1 MKKKIC
7 HIITRFING
16 GAEENTMLTCNYSIK
31 LGDKV
36 TLITGKETNKEI
48 LDKLS
53 KKVKVIKINNLIRDI
68 NPIKD
73 ILAFFEIMKIFNKLK
88 PDIVH
93 THESKAGILGRIAA
107 KVSKVNLIV
116 HTVHILPFVNVKYY
130 KKYLYILIEKLTSY
144 ITDKF
149 ICVSKGMLI
158 ESLKFKIGN
167 KEKYKIIHSGFDI
180 EKFKNINKE
189 PKIIK
194 IREFNKNPKKFKII
208 IMIGAFEER
217 KRQIEFLHIFK
228 KINKIFDKTILIFV
242 GSGKLLTKAKRISK
256 NLGLS
261 QRVYFSGFR
270 NDPEK
275 FISLSDI
282 CVMNS
287 VREGLPK
294 VIPQYYSAGKPVIS
308 TNLPGIQEIIT
319 HSKNG
324 YIFNAFK
331 QNELF
336 NILKLL
342 LEKPKE
348 LKKITKNAKKTNV
361 SKWSH
366 IKMPIKINSLYD
378 ELLNGIYK

>member
-7 HIITRFING
+7 HVITRFING

-31 LGDKV
+31 LGDNV
-36 TLITGKETNKEI
+36 TLIIGKETNKEI
-48 LDKLS
+48 LYKLS
-53 KKVKVIKINNLIRDI
+53 KKIKVIKINNLVRDI
-68 NPIKD
+68 DPIKD
-73 ILAFFEIMKIFNKLK
+73 ILAFFEIKRIFNKLK

-107 KVSKVNLIV
+107 KISRVNIIV

-130 KKYLYILIEKLTSY
+130 KKYFYILIEKLTSY

-180 EKFKNINKE
+180 KKFKYTKKE

-194 IREFNKNPKKFKII
+194 INEYNKNPKKFKLIL
-208 IMIGAFEER
+208 MMGAFEER

-228 KINKIFDKTILIFV
+228 KIIKIFDKTILVFV
-242 GSGKLLTKAKRISK
+242 GSGKLLNKTKRLSSD
-256 NLGLS
+256 LGLKK
-261 QRVYFSGFR
+261 RVYFSGFR

-294 VIPQYYSAGKPVIS
+294 VVPQYYSAGKPVIS
-308 TNLPGIQEIIT
+308 TNLPGIQEIIS

-324 YIFNAFK
+324 YIYNPYK

-336 NILKLL
+336 KILKLL
-342 LEKPKE
+342 LEKPEE

-366 IKMPIKINSLYD
+366 IKMPIKINDLYD
-378 ELLNGIYK
+378 ELLNDHYK

>member
-7 HIITRFING
+7 HVITRFING

-31 LGDKV
+31 LGDNV
-36 TLITGKETNKEI
+36 TLIIGKETNKEI
-48 LDKLS
+48 LYKLS
-53 KKVKVIKINNLIRDI
+53 KKIKVIKINNLVRDI
-68 NPIKD
+68 DPIKD
-73 ILAFFEIMKIFNKLK
+73 ILAFFEIKRIFNKLK

-107 KVSKVNLIV
+107 KISRVNLIV

-130 KKYLYILIEKLTSY
+130 KKYFYILIEKLTSY

-180 EKFKNINKE
+180 KKFKYTKKE

-194 IREFNKNPKKFKII
+194 IDEYNKNPKKFKLIL
-208 IMIGAFEER
+208 MMGAFEER

-228 KINKIFDKTILIFV
+228 KIIKIFDKTILVFV
-242 GSGKLLTKAKRISK
+242 GSGKLLNKTKRLSK
-256 NLGLS
+256 DLGLTK
-261 QRVYFSGFR
+261 RVYFSGFR

-294 VIPQYYSAGKPVIS
+294 VVPQYYSAGKPVIS
-308 TNLPGIQEIIT
+308 TNLPGIQEIIS

-324 YIFNAFK
+324 YIYNPYK

-336 NILKLL
+336 KILKLL
-342 LEKPKE
+342 LEKPEE

-366 IKMPIKINSLYD
+366 IKMPIKINDLYD
-378 ELLNGIYK
+378 ELLNDHYK

>member
-7 HIITRFING
+7 HVITRFING

-31 LGDKV
+31 LGDSV
-36 TLITGKETNKEI
+36 TLIIGKETNKEI
-48 LDKLS
+48 LYKLS
-53 KKVKVIKINNLIRDI
+53 KKIKVIKINNLVRDI
-68 NPIKD
+68 DPIKD
-73 ILAFFEIMKIFNKLK
+73 ILAFFEIKRIFNKLK

-107 KVSKVNLIV
+107 KISRVNLIV

-130 KKYLYILIEKLTSY
+130 KKYFYILIEKLTSY

-180 EKFKNINKE
+180 KKFKYTKKE

-194 IREFNKNPKKFKII
+194 INEYNKNPKKFKLIL
-208 IMIGAFEER
+208 MMGAFEER

-228 KINKIFDKTILIFV
+228 KIIKIFDKTILVFV
-242 GSGKLLTKAKRISK
+242 GSGKLLNKTKRLSSD
-256 NLGLS
+256 LGLKK
-261 QRVYFSGFR
+261 RVYFSGFR

-294 VIPQYYSAGKPVIS
+294 VVPQYYSAGKPVIS
-308 TNLPGIQEIIT
+308 TNLPGIQEIIS

-324 YIFNAFK
+324 YIYNPYK

-336 NILKLL
+336 KILKLL
-342 LEKPKE
+342 LEKPEE

-366 IKMPIKINSLYD
+366 IKMPIKINDLYD
-378 ELLNGIYK
+378 ELLNDHYK

>member
-7 HIITRFING
+7 HVITRFING

-31 LGDKV
+31 LGDSV
-36 TLITGKETNKEI
+36 TLIIGKETNKEI
-48 LDKLS
+48 LYKLS
-53 KKVKVIKINNLIRDI
+53 KKIKVIKINNLVRDI
-68 NPIKD
+68 DPIKD
-73 ILAFFEIMKIFNKLK
+73 ILAFFEIKRIFNKLK

-107 KVSKVNLIV
+107 KISRVNLIV

-130 KKYLYILIEKLTSY
+130 KKYFYILIEKLTSY

-180 EKFKNINKE
+180 KKFKYTKKE

-194 IREFNKNPKKFKII
+194 INEYNKNPKKFKLIL
-208 IMIGAFEER
+208 MMGAFEER

-228 KINKIFDKTILIFV
+228 KIIKIFDKTILVFV
-242 GSGKLLTKAKRISK
+242 GSGKLLNKTKRLSK
-256 NLGLS
+256 DLGLTK
-261 QRVYFSGFR
+261 RVYFSGFR

-294 VIPQYYSAGKPVIS
+294 VVPQYYSAGKPVIS
-308 TNLPGIQEIIT
+308 TNLPGIQEIIS

-324 YIFNAFK
+324 YIYNPYK

-336 NILKLL
+336 KILKLL
-342 LEKPKE
+342 LEKPEE

-366 IKMPIKINSLYD
+366 IKMPIKINDLYD
-378 ELLNGIYK
+378 ELLNDHYK

>member
-7 HIITRFING
+7 HVITRFING

-31 LGDKV
+31 LGDNV
-36 TLITGKETNKEI
+36 TLIIGKETNKEI
-48 LDKLS
+48 LYKLS
-53 KKVKVIKINNLIRDI
+53 KKIKVIKINNLVRDI
-68 NPIKD
+68 DPIKD
-73 ILAFFEIMKIFNKLK
+73 ILAFFEIKRIFNKLK

-107 KVSKVNLIV
+107 KISRVNLIV

-130 KKYLYILIEKLTSY
+130 KKYFYILIEKLTSY

-180 EKFKNINKE
+180 KKFKYTKKE

-194 IREFNKNPKKFKII
+194 IDEYNKNPKKFKLIL
-208 IMIGAFEER
+208 MMGAFEER

-228 KINKIFDKTILIFV
+228 KIIKIFDKTILVFV
-242 GSGKLLTKAKRISK
+242 GSGKLLNKTKRLSSD
-256 NLGLS
+256 LGLKK
-261 QRVYFSGFR
+261 RVYFSGFR

-294 VIPQYYSAGKPVIS
+294 VVPQYYSAGKPVIS
-308 TNLPGIQEIIT
+308 TNLPGIQEIIS

-324 YIFNAFK
+324 YIYNPYK

-336 NILKLL
+336 KILKLL
-342 LEKPKE
+342 LEKPEE

-366 IKMPIKINSLYD
+366 IKMPIKINDLYD
-378 ELLNGIYK
+378 ELLNDHYK

>member
-1 MKKKIC
+1 M
-7 HIITRFING
+7 
-16 GAEENTMLTCNYSIK
+16 
-31 LGDKV
+31 
-36 TLITGKETNKEI
+36 
-48 LDKLS
+48 
-53 KKVKVIKINNLIRDI
+53 
-68 NPIKD
+68 
-73 ILAFFEIMKIFNKLK
+73 
-88 PDIVH
+88 
-93 THESKAGILGRIAA
+93 
-107 KVSKVNLIV
+107 
-116 HTVHILPFVNVKYY
+116 NVKYY
-130 KKYLYILIEKLTSY
+130 KKYFYILIEKLTSY

-180 EKFKNINKE
+180 KKFKYTKKE

-194 IREFNKNPKKFKII
+194 INEYNKNPKKFKLIL
-208 IMIGAFEER
+208 MMGAFEER

-228 KINKIFDKTILIFV
+228 KIIKIFDKTILVFV
-242 GSGKLLTKAKRISK
+242 GSGKLLNKTKRLSSD
-256 NLGLS
+256 LGLKK
-261 QRVYFSGFR
+261 RVYFSGFR

-294 VIPQYYSAGKPVIS
+294 VVPQYYSAGKPVIS
-308 TNLPGIQEIIT
+308 TNLPGIQEIIS

-324 YIFNAFK
+324 YIYNPYK

-336 NILKLL
+336 KILKLL
-342 LEKPKE
+342 LEKPEE

-366 IKMPIKINSLYD
+366 IKMPIKINDLYD
-378 ELLNGIYK
+378 ELLNDHCK

>member
-7 HIITRFING
+7 HVITRFING

-31 LGDKV
+31 LGDNV
-36 TLITGKETNKEI
+36 TLIIGKETNKEI
-48 LDKLS
+48 LYKLS
-53 KKVKVIKINNLIRDI
+53 KKIKVIKINNLVRDI
-68 NPIKD
+68 DPIKD
-73 ILAFFEIMKIFNKLK
+73 ILAFFEIKRIFNKLK

-107 KVSKVNLIV
+107 KISRVNLIV

-130 KKYLYILIEKLTSY
+130 KKYFYILIEKLTSY

-180 EKFKNINKE
+180 KKFKYTKKE

-194 IREFNKNPKKFKII
+194 INEYNKNPKKFKLIL
-208 IMIGAFEER
+208 MMGAFEER

-228 KINKIFDKTILIFV
+228 KIIKIFDKTILVFV
-242 GSGKLLTKAKRISK
+242 GSGKLLNKTKRLSSD
-256 NLGLS
+256 LGLKK
-261 QRVYFSGFR
+261 RVYFSGFR

-294 VIPQYYSAGKPVIS
+294 VVPQYYSAGKPVIS
-308 TNLPGIQEIIT
+308 TNLPGIQEIIS

-324 YIFNAFK
+324 YIYNPYK

-336 NILKLL
+336 KILKLL
-342 LEKPKE
+342 LEKPEE

-366 IKMPIKINSLYD
+366 IKMPIKINDLYD
-378 ELLNGIYK
+378 ELLNDHYK

>member
-7 HIITRFING
+7 HVITRFING

-31 LGDKV
+31 LGDNV
-36 TLITGKETNKEI
+36 TLIIGKETNKEI
-48 LDKLS
+48 LYKLS
-53 KKVKVIKINNLIRDI
+53 KKIKVIKINNLVRDI
-68 NPIKD
+68 DPIKD
-73 ILAFFEIMKIFNKLK
+73 ILAFFEIKRIFNKLK

-107 KVSKVNLIV
+107 KISRVNLIV

-130 KKYLYILIEKLTSY
+130 KKYFYILIEKLTSY

-180 EKFKNINKE
+180 KKFKYTKKE

-194 IREFNKNPKKFKII
+194 INEYNKNPKKFKLIL
-208 IMIGAFEER
+208 MMGAFEER

-228 KINKIFDKTILIFV
+228 KIIKIFDKTILVFV
-242 GSGKLLTKAKRISK
+242 GSGKLLNKTKRLSSD
-256 NLGLS
+256 LGLKK
-261 QRVYFSGFR
+261 RVYFSGFR

-294 VIPQYYSAGKPVIS
+294 VVPQYYSAGKPVIS
-308 TNLPGIQEIIT
+308 TNLPGIQEIIS

-324 YIFNAFK
+324 YIYNPYK

-336 NILKLL
+336 KILKLL
-342 LEKPKE
+342 LEKPEE
-348 LKKITKNAKKTNV
+348 LKKITKNARKTNV

-366 IKMPIKINSLYD
+366 IKMPIKINDLYD
-378 ELLNGIYK
+378 ELLNDHYK